1 MKNSVELLERKQA
14 LKDEALA
21 LVAKAETE
29 IRNLNDEENSR
40 YAAIKAEIETINAEL
55 RALDVE
61 LPKETKQNLN
71 NLNHNK
77 MEKNFSLLRAIKNV
91 AENRQLDD
99 VINAVIERGQQN
111 FAASKVEY
119 TGQIQLPIASDER
132 AISVATE
139 GGDVVATNLFDIVK
153 PLHSKNVL
161 VAAGAKFI
169 TGVKGNIQFPV
180 MSEGACTWQ
189 SENGAASD
197 AGIAFSNVAFAP
209 KRLTTQVSISKML
222 LAQDS
227 VGVENAIREEIVNA
241 INSKLE
247 STILGSAAGTANM
260 PAGLCYP
267 GSGSG
272 AALTAVS
279 NFGGILDIEAGIEA
293 ANVYGDCK
301 YIVSPKAKAKLRA
314 MTKTSGVMAYES
326 GELDGTP
333 VMSTTNVC
341 KATSN
346 NTNGV
351 YGDWS
356 QFGIVTWDG
365 IDITVDTVTRAAYGE
380 VKLVIN
386 FYVDA
391 KPIRATAFK
400 AFHIN

>member
-1 MKNSVELLERKQA
+1 MKNSVEILEQISGLKAQA
-14 LKDEALA
+14 KELT
-21 LVAKAETE
+21 AKCRTE
-29 IRNLNDEENSR
+29 IRMMSDGEKSQLE
-40 YAAIKAEIETINAEL
+40 AIKKQIEDLNEEL
-55 RALDVE
+55 RQLDVD
-61 LPKETKQNLN
+61 LPKSLN
-71 NLNHNK
+71 NNQNHNK
-77 MEKNFSLLRAIKNV
+77 PMEKRFSILKAIKNV
-91 AENRQLDD
+91 AENRQQDE
-99 VINAVIERGQQN
+99 VTNAVIERGQQN
-111 FAASKVEY
+111 FASSKVEY
-119 TGQIQLPIASDER
+119 TGQIQLPISADER
-132 AISVATE
+132 SISVATE
-139 GGDVVATNLFDIVK
+139 GGDVVATDLFDIVK
-153 PLHSKNVL
+153 PLHAKNVL

-197 AGIAFSNVAFAP
+197 SGIAFTNVSFAP

-267 GSGSG
+267 GSTSG

-279 NFGGILDIEAGIEA
+279 SFGSLLGIESGIEA

-333 VMSTTNVC
+333 VLSTGNVC
-341 KATSN
+341 KATAN

-351 YGDWS
+351 YGDFT
-356 QFGIVTWDG
+356 QYGIVSWDG

-391 KPIRATAFK
+391 KPIRSDAFK